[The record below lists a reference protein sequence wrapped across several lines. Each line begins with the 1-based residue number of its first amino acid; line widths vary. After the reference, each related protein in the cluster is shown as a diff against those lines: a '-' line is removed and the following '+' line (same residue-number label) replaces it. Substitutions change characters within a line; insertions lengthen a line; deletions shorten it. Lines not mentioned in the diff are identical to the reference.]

1 MHTFSQVIADPE
13 IVQVDAFIEARHPG
27 VPRSLTSS
35 WNNKVA
41 ELQMNDDPA
50 VAPSITLAQFNT
62 LIADLQAAFPDAMT
76 PDNEFDIPI
85 VVCPSSAAIQWLNM
99 PAALTEFLGLTIH
112 RTRAH
117 LGART
122 QAQLIANVQVPGVAG
137 SGLRV
142 EVSLN
147 NGAAWRALEAAP
159 AVGPQVAID
168 VAGVVVSQAITIDPL
183 VRKDVLLRVVG
194 GGGNGVIDPTF
205 GTLLLRVR

>member
-1 MHTFSQVIADPE
+1 MPIFTQTIADPE
-13 IVQVDAFIEARHPG
+13 VTQIPAFIDARFPG
-27 VPRSLTSS
+27 QERLMETS

-41 ELQMNDDPA
+41 RLEMPGLTQIEFD
-50 VAPSITLAQFNT
+50 Q
-62 LIADLQAAFPDAMT
+62 LILDMTAAFPGAMT
-76 PDNEFDIPI
+76 ADNEFDIPI
-85 VVCPSSAAIQWLNM
+85 IVTPSSAAVIWTNM

-122 QAQLIANVQVPGVAG
+122 QAQLIANVQTAGVAG

-142 EVSLN
+142 EASLN
-147 NGAAWRALEAAP
+147 NGVAWRALEASP

-168 VAGVVVSQAITIDPL
+168 AVGVVSSTAITIDAA

-194 GGGNGVIDPTF
+194 GGGNGIIDPAF
-205 GTLLLRVR
+205 GTILLRVR